1 MAYPKTCVF
10 AWGALLNVLPS
21 FIQWS
26 LLMVHRL
33 FFFRSIAFAS
43 TLLLFS
49 SSAFASLGQ
58 SVSALVGMDRGG
70 LALGAN
76 FDVKDTATE
85 SYGGYARIFSKDKDE
100 GEPALFAV
108 GAHFKGKVKSGIFE
122 YYLSPGF
129 GLIHHNYD
137 DTRLLLG
144 PTLNIG
150 MSAELD
156 SNVSLGIENSKL
168 YSWIGKY
175 KGLMKDSFLF
185 QAVFSI

>member
-1 MAYPKTCVF
+1 MIHRLLSSITL
-10 AWGALLNVLPS
+10 ALLVS
-21 FIQWS
+21 
-26 LLMVHRL
+26 
-33 FFFRSIAFAS
+33 
-43 TLLLFS
+43 S
-49 SSAFASLGQ
+49 SSAFAALGQ
-58 SVSALVGMDRGG
+58 SASALVGMDRGG

-156 SNVSLGIENSKL
+156 SSISLGIENSKL